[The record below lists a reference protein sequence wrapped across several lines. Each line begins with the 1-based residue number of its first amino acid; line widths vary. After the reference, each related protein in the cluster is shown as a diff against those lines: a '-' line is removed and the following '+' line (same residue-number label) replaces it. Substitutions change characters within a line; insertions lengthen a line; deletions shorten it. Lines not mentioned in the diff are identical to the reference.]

1 MPTLQE
7 SGIDIVSNS
16 PFGIAGPKG
25 MDPGIIKVLHD
36 AFKKGIEEPDHLRVM
51 DQLDQEVDYMDT
63 QTYLAFTRK
72 MFEEMGQQVE
82 RLGLRRS

>member
-25 MDPGIIKVLHD
+25 MDPGIVKVLHD
-36 AFKKGIEEPDHLRVM
+36 AFKKGIEEPAHMRVM

-63 QTYLAFTRK
+63 QSYTAYVQTLYEDMRK
-72 MFEEMGQQVE
+72 QVE
-82 RLGLRRS
+82 RLNLRRS